1 MAGVTPAAVLACV
14 EGIMQ
19 RPWDWRRDWNCLGDA
34 ADVFRSLW
42 GVDPVPGLRG
52 LSQTFGGAR
61 RLVRGAGGMVA
72 LVEREFRTAGL
83 VKGAAVPGAIG
94 IGPTL
99 SPLFDGVAAI
109 VCVKP
114 TLWAGKSARGFT
126 MIAYEG
132 EGWVWPR

>member
-14 EGIMQ
+14 EGVMQ

-42 GVDPVPGLRG
+42 GVDPVPGLRR
-52 LSQTFGGAR
+52 LSQTYGGAR
-61 RLVRGAGGMVA
+61 RLVRGAGGMAA
-72 LVEREFRTAGL
+72 LVEREFRASGL
-83 VKGAAVPGAIG
+83 GKGAAVPGAIG

-99 SPLFDGVAAI
+99 TEGFGGVAAM

-114 TLWAGKSARGFT
+114 GLWAGKAPRGFT
-126 MIAYEG
+126 FVAYDG
-132 EGWVWPR
+132 EGWTWRN